1 MSVGHHTQHER
12 RLNSSFELALNYLSW
27 QLAKFYDF
35 VCLPVFFHAAK
46 KVHLKAMMTF
56 CLNANSRIMTG
67 SF

>member
-12 RLNSSFELALNYLSW
+12 RLNASFQPALNYLSW

-35 VCLPVFFHAAK
+35 VCLPVFFNAAK
-46 KVHLKAMMTF
+46 KVYLKAMMT
-56 CLNANSRIMTG
+56 CRLNANSRVMTG

>member
-12 RLNSSFELALNYLSW
+12 RLNASFELALNYLSW

-35 VCLPVFFHAAK
+35 VCLPVFFNAAK
-46 KVHLKAMMTF
+46 KVYLKAMMTC